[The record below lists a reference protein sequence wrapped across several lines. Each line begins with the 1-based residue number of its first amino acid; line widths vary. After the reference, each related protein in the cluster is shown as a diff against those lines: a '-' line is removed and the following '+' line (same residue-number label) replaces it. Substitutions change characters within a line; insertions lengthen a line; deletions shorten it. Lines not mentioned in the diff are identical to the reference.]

1 VKTYTVDRNARAER
15 RSRTRSVERKYA
27 LLSEK
32 DGKPEQVAKV
42 ETVVERSI
50 DRAELDVVVAA
61 MSRAFKGTI
70 DFYKAEHGGGLS
82 HAEAVKSAEALQE
95 SRRQWIREGKPL
107 KEIDWTDLSA
117 VAEENLTE
125 SVEVWGRVR
134 EAAVAELESGRRS
147 GYVVG
152 DIGAWEYAQFL
163 AIRDA
168 FADEW
173 QPRGGIEAAMID
185 MLTIAYSLQ
194 MYWASIAHQRATR
207 THDRQKKDLNRFE
220 VGGWKAPWQSEAD
233 AIEQANRLADGYN
246 RQFLRIL
253 RQLRDLRRYAP
264 PVIVNNGGQV
274 NVASQQVN
282 VSNGKQG

>member
-1 VKTYTVDRNARAER
+1 MKPYAVDRKVREER
-15 RSRTRSVERKYA
+15 RRKTRSVKRKHA
-27 LLSEK
+27 LTRTEE
-32 DGKPEQVAKV
+32 GKPDQITKV
-42 ETVVERSI
+42 EVVVERSLE
-50 DRAELDVVVAA
+50 RAELDEVVAA

-82 HAEAVKSAEALQE
+82 HAEAVKSAEALNE
-95 SRRQWIREGKPL
+95 ARRKWVKEGMPL

-117 VAEENLTE
+117 VGDVNMTE
-125 SVEVWGRVR
+125 AVEVWGRIR

-147 GYVVG
+147 AYVVG
-152 DIGAWEYAQFL
+152 DIGAWEFAQFL

-173 QPRGGIEAAMID
+173 QPRGGIEAAMVD
-185 MLTIAYSLQ
+185 MLTIAFSLQ

-207 THDRQKKDLNRFE
+207 THDKQTKELKRFE
-220 VGGWKAPWQSEAD
+220 TGGWKAPWQSEAD
-233 AIEQANRLADGYN
+233 SIEQAHRLADGYN
-246 RQFLRIL
+246 RQFLRVL

-274 NVASQQVN
+274 NVAANGGQQVN
-282 VSNGKQG
+282 VSKD